1 MKHLLFAICLVTL
14 MCSSKKVEPYPIPN
28 TQTFNLKGNVELM
41 IEKSKIIHLDS
52 DLIYTMDTIKYN
64 GLTKYFYFNCL
75 LELDS
80 MLMSKMD
87 TLFFSKVVYYK
98 SMDAEHITSSHFT
111 MNGIR
116 TMITKYEKTEK
127 NIVYCKNY
135 DSKKGLHSKLEEK
148 WENSKIVWS
157 KWEST
162 LSTSYLEQIFEADNN
177 GLDTIIK
184 SRSHKKD
191 EFTIYKVVYLEW
203 DSLGNWTKRIE
214 YNETD
219 WTGKL
224 VTREIKYRK

>member
-1 MKHLLFAICLVTL
+1 
-14 MCSSKKVEPYPIPN
+14 
-28 TQTFNLKGNVELM
+28 
-41 IEKSKIIHLDS
+41 
-52 DLIYTMDTIKYN
+52 
-64 GLTKYFYFNCL
+64 
-75 LELDS
+75 
-80 MLMSKMD
+80 MSKMD

-177 GLDTIIK
+177 GFDTIIK